1 MNVELLQRVFS
12 QQEGVATQLLHFLFH
27 QLYRGSPRA
36 SRNPKTTK
44 LLALGIVAPRDPRA
58 AEATRSHDYE
68 SKAPRP
74 TEGQPNSRCR
84 WTMPHNAAVQRRR
97 AAVRDVALYA

>member
-58 AEATRSHDYE
+58 AEATREPRLREQGTTPDGGTTEFAMPVDY
-68 SKAPRP
+68 
-74 TEGQPNSRCR
+74 
-84 WTMPHNAAVQRRR
+84 AA
-97 AAVRDVALYA
+97 